1 MSHAASLGR
10 WGQSGSYGSQV
21 KGVAVRAVRR
31 IEGGEE
37 RGTLCVC
44 GIDGWM
50 GAGVDLRVARL
61 CDCGLGLLMFEVGL
75 HH

>member
-1 MSHAASLGR
+1 M
-10 WGQSGSYGSQV
+10 
-21 KGVAVRAVRR
+21 RAVRR

-61 CDCGLGLLMFEVGL
+61 CDCGLGLLVFEVGL
-75 HH
+75 RH